1 MKCLIDPEL
10 KTEETALVH
19 YIYRRA
25 GETLAKAGHLPAAA
39 FFRVGLSPHLPGMKP
54 GNVAALRLEMPG
66 NDADKDA
73 VAELMREFAR
83 RADADMAILM
93 LESWMIKPNEEEA
106 RYIKEHGEFLVR
118 PSQHPQ
124 RIEIVLISVSKP
136 GGQSWSAWVEI
147 SRDING
153 RPSIPSEMPP
163 LEYLQNEGRFSNI
176 LDRESDR
183 ASLS

>member
-10 KTEETALVH
+10 KPVETALVH
-19 YIYRRA
+19 HIYHRA
-25 GETLAKAGHLPAAA
+25 AETLAKHGHLPPAA
-39 FFRVGLSPHLPGMKP
+39 FFRVGLQPQLPGLKP
-54 GNVAALRLEMPG
+54 ERIVALRLDMPG
-66 NDADKDA
+66 NDVGKDA
-73 VAELMREFAR
+73 VAEMMHEFAR
-83 RADADMAILM
+83 RADADLAILM

-124 RIEIVLISVSKP
+124 RIEIILISVTKP

-147 SRDING
+147 SRDISG
-153 RPSIPSEMPP
+153 RPSIPSEMPA
-163 LEYLQNEGRFSNI
+163 LEYLQCDGRFANI
-176 LDRESDR
+176 LDGNGDR